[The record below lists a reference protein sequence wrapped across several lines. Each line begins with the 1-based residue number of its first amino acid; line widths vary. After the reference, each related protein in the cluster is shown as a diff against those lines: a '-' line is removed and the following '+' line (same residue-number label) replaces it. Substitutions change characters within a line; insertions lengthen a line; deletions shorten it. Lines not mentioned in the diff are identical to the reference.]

1 MGQYGIRQGIAWKEA
16 SLSGWGVVDSG
27 NG

>member
-1 MGQYGIRQGIAWKEA
+1 MGQYGVHQGIAWKEA
-16 SLSGWGVVDSG
+16 SFNRWGVVDSG